1 MNYRINN
8 SLKAFAGIVLVGF
21 VTVLLFTAIPQ
32 ALAQQK
38 GEAQGIV
45 DKALVTL
52 NGFMND
58 KNYTWLHN
66 NLNRAS
72 GVLIF
77 PQVLKAGFILGGSGG
92 TGVLLAKDKN
102 GTWSQPAFYT
112 MGTVNFGLLAGAQAA
127 EVILMVMKDSTLDSL
142 YATSVKLGTGQ
153 ATIAVGPHGA
163 EAAGNIT
170 ASLISFAKAKGL
182 YAGLNLQGSV
192 VGVRGKM
199 NKAYYGK
206 EVSPIQIIVEN
217 KVQDEGT
224 TNLRS
229 GLKKAA
235 K

>member
-1 MNYRINN
+1 MNNRIYN
-8 SLKAFAGIVLVGF
+8 SLNRWAGLVLVIF
-21 VTVLLFTAIPQ
+21 VAVLLFALTPQ

-45 DKALVTL
+45 DKALITFK
-52 NGFMND
+52 GFMND
-58 KNYTWLHN
+58 KNYTWIQN
-66 NLNRAS
+66 NLNRAE
-72 GVLIF
+72 GILIF

-92 TGVLLAKDKN
+92 TGVLLAKDKK

-127 EVILMVMKDSTLDSL
+127 EVVIMIMKRSTLDSL
-142 YATSVKLGTGQ
+142 YTTSVKLGSG
-153 ATIAVGPHGA
+153 AGSIAVGPHGA
-163 EAAGNIT
+163 EATGNLT
-170 ASLISFAKAKGL
+170 ASMISFAKSKGL
-182 YAGLNLQGSV
+182 YAGLNLEGSV
-192 VGVRGKM
+192 VGVRGKV